1 MTEQSV
7 HRQRSD
13 DELLVRQVELQAEGR
28 EILDRLQVLPLIGR
42 LGDPVIV
49 GSFALGLMVWRDID
63 IEIYCRELSPDV
75 IFEALRPLASVPG
88 IHKLNFRDW
97 SGPRADP
104 EVPDGYYWGVGYTS
118 PSGADWK
125 LDLWFVVENTTH
137 RMGGELLASTPPK
150 LTLEARR
157 AILHLKSLWFEHP
170 SYRKGIYSVDIYD
183 AVLEHGITTPEQF
196 ERYLRER
203 GKLG

>member
-1 MTEQSV
+1 MTT
-7 HRQRSD
+7 RD
-13 DELLVRQVELQAEGR
+13 DELLRRQDALQAEGWD
-28 EILDRLQVLPLIGR
+28 ILERLQVLPLVGHV
-42 LGDPVIV
+42 GDPVIV

-63 IEIYCRELSPDV
+63 IEIYCRDLSPDV

-104 EVPDGYYWGVGYTS
+104 EVPDGYYWGVGYTY
-118 PSGADWK
+118 PSGAEWK
-125 LDLWFVVENTTH
+125 LDLWFVATGTTR
-137 RMGGELLASTPPK
+137 RMGREK
-150 LTLEARR
+150 LTSLAPRLAPDVRR
-157 AILHLKSLWFEHP
+157 TILHLKSLWFQHP